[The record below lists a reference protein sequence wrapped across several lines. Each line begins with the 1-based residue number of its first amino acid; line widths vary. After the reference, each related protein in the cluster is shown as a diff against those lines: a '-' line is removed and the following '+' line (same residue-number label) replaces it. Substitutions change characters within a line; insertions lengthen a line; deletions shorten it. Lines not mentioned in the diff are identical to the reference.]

1 MKNFIQYC
9 LVAILMLQLTACVD
23 QEFDVPPGR
32 EIQVEDI
39 STTTIAALKATH
51 VVGDN
56 ASAIADG
63 TVIKGTVISDD
74 TQGSFYKEL
83 IIQDESA
90 GILIRVNRG
99 DLSVV
104 YGAGRQ
110 VFIKCDGLYIG
121 DYNGLTQIGYPG
133 GGANIDRIPDVFVEK
148 HLVLG
153 QEVGKVTPR
162 VINKIGE
169 LDDSMISTLISL
181 QKVEFE
187 AALLGGTLAPEQSTF
202 NRIIEDCDKDQVIL
216 RASGY
221 SDFASMMIP
230 EGNGTVTAILSKF
243 NSSYQITVAEP
254 ADFMMEDPRCDG
266 SSGVQVED
274 ISNKT
279 IADVLSTHTIGD
291 VGTPIAAGTILKG
304 TVISDDSQGSFYK
317 ELVIQDESAG
327 VLIRIDRKDNYQS
340 YNPGRRV
347 FINCDGLVLGDYNGL
362 YQIGYPGDDT
372 NINRIPA
379 DQIGKH
385 IIRGEVLNNV
395 TAKPIS
401 DFSEINDG
409 MINTLVELNMVEFA
423 SSELG
428 QVFAPEDGPNN
439 QNRKV
444 NDCNANEVILRTSK
458 FTDFAKNNIPEG
470 NGTIRAIIG
479 KYNATYQIGV
489 AKGSDFNMTAPRC
502 SDGGSGVDGDK
513 INISDLQA
521 LFANGTTT
529 APNGYIEG
537 VVISDFAQG
546 NINNRNLVLQDDNA
560 GIIVRFASPHS
571 IPLGQSLKVST
582 NNVEISEFNGGL
594 QINVA
599 DNAYEDNGAGTLPAP
614 RVATIAELL
623 ANFQAW
629 ESTLVKI
636 VGAELSGGS
645 TISAI
650 NTITDATGSIST
662 FTFNSAAFADEAA
675 PTGMVDVTGIV
686 SEYNDMQ
693 LTFRSRADIEGGS
706 TGGGGGTGDLIS
718 LEALRTAF
726 ESGTTSAPNGYV
738 EGVVISDYT
747 TGSVTGRNLHLQDP
761 TGGIVIRFS
770 AAHEYALGSSLK
782 VNIGGTELSEY
793 NGLLQLNNVDPSQI
807 ESVSTGTLPTPR
819 AATLAEVASNLE
831 DWESTL
837 VVIENVTFSGNN
849 TFEGALTADD
859 GTASLTMYT
868 RGAATFSG
876 SSVPS
881 GPVTVTAIVT
891 QFNDAQILIRSL
903 DDIN

>member
-32 EIQVEDI
+32 VVETNDI

-51 VVGDN
+51 QIGAN
-56 ASAIADG
+56 ASAIAAG
-63 TVIKGTVISDD
+63 TIIKGTVISDD
-74 TQGSFYKEL
+74 SEGSFYKEM
-83 IIQDESA
+83 IIQDETA
-90 GILIRVNRG
+90 GILIRINRG
-99 DLSVV
+99 DLSVI

-121 DYNGLTQIGYPG
+121 DYNGLTQLGYPG
-133 GGANIDRIPDVFVEK
+133 EEATDIDRIPDVFVEQ
-148 HLVLG
+148 HVVLG
-153 QEVGKVTPR
+153 ADVGKVTPR
-162 VINKIGE
+162 VVNKIAE
-169 LDDSMISTLISL
+169 LDDDMISTLITLSE
-181 QKVEFE
+181 VEFATPFIGQQLASQDGFNTQNKDVLDCDE
-187 AALLGGTLAPEQSTF
+187 EKVVFRASKFADYASAIVPAENGSITAVLSKYQETYQISIATLADLKLT
-202 NRIIEDCDKDQVIL
+202 N
-216 RASGY
+216 
-221 SDFASMMIP
+221 
-230 EGNGTVTAILSKF
+230 
-243 NSSYQITVAEP
+243 
-254 ADFMMEDPRCDG
+254 PRCDG
-266 SSGVQVED
+266 TTGGGGVSGD
-274 ISNKT
+274 KIKISDLQT
-279 IADVLSTHTIGD
+279 LFAGGTDVAPNGYIEG
-291 VGTPIAAGTILKG
+291 V
-304 TVISDDSQGSFYK
+304 VISDYAQGNINNRN
-317 ELVIQDESAG
+317 LVVQGESAG
-327 VLIRIDRKDNYQS
+327 IIVRLGAQHSIPLGEAVQVSTNGASLSEFNGGLQINVDNFAVVK
-340 YNPGRRV
+340 NGAGTLPEPRV
-347 FINCDGLVLGDYNGL
+347 TTIAEL
-362 YQIGYPGDDT
+362 
-372 NINRIPA
+372 
-379 DQIGKH
+379 
-385 IIRGEVLNNV
+385 LNNFQ
-395 TAKPIS
+395 AWES
-401 DFSEINDG
+401 
-409 MINTLVELNMVEFA
+409 TLV
-423 SSELG
+423 
-428 QVFAPEDGPNN
+428 
-439 QNRKV
+439 KV
-444 NDCNANEVILRTSK
+444 VGAQLS
-458 FTDFAKNNIPEG
+458 
-470 NGTIRAIIG
+470 
-479 KYNATYQIGV
+479 
-489 AKGSDFNMTAPRC
+489 
-502 SDGGSGVDGDK
+502 GGSTFGSVNKITDSSGSIETFTFNTAAFADDPAPTGSVEVTGIVSEYNDMQITFRSKDDVVGGSTGGGGGVDGDK
-513 INISDLQA
+513 IAISDLQM
-521 LFANGTTT
+521 LFNNGTTT

-726 ESGTTSAPNGYV
+726 ESGTTSAPNGYI

-747 TGSVTGRNLHLQDP
+747 TGSVTAKNLHIQDA
-761 TGGIVIRFS
+761 TGGIVLRFG
-770 AAHEYALGSSLK
+770 AAHEYALGAKLK
-782 VNIGGTELSEY
+782 VNVGGTQLSEFR
-793 NGLLQLNNVDPSQI
+793 GLLQLNNVDASQV

-831 DWESTL
+831 NWESTL
-837 VVIENVTFSGNN
+837 VVIENVTFSGSD

-859 GTASLTMYT
+859 GTASLTMFT
-868 RGAATFSG
+868 RGAATFAG

-881 GPVTVTAIVT
+881 GPVTVTAIVS
-891 QFNDAQILIRSL
+891 QYDDAQILIRSL